1 MSIVLPTS
9 VNYRES
15 LPTLPEGCQQIN
27 VGASPINGQ
36 QFSAG
41 QQIMFDLLNR
51 GFLVPDSMYISY
63 TYTLTKDLTASV
75 CSLIG
80 CPVYTSFSRLDVQ
93 VGSQTVDSMQN
104 YNVMMNMLTNLT
116 LSVSEKYGLQS
127 SFGYQ
132 SANTP
137 PSLEELDGC
146 LFDAGAGTSI
156 TGTFAGPLMSILS
169 NSEKLI
175 PLFAM
180 PQVRLILT
188 IDSIPNMF
196 LYTGTAPSVA
206 PSGWTLSNVELRY
219 KIVDMGGSVE
229 EIVRSMGDKIYI
241 KSQSFASSSN
251 ILPAASPAGSYELI
265 YNQRY
270 ASVKSIF
277 AILGNGFGNKNFD
290 SVDVTSS
297 NGDYYFIVGGQN
309 YPQKPLSTKNNK
321 TGILQELRTAVGSI
335 FDKNN
340 SFSINSVE
348 FNRTTTAATTS
359 LHAPGK
365 FYIGTSLEKLN
376 SNSLLT
382 GISTQNS
389 PISFRISTGTNIGVN
404 SSTVTLVINYDAL
417 IEVDL
422 INRQCSVKA

>member
-1 MSIVLPTS
+1 
-9 VNYRES
+9 
-15 LPTLPEGCQQIN
+15 
-27 VGASPINGQ
+27 
-36 QFSAG
+36 
-41 QQIMFDLLNR
+41 
-51 GFLVPDSMYISY
+51 
-63 TYTLTKDLTASV
+63 
-75 CSLIG
+75 
-80 CPVYTSFSRLDVQ
+80 
-93 VGSQTVDSMQN
+93 
-104 YNVMMNMLTNLT
+104 MNMLTNLT
-116 LSVSEKYGLQS
+116 LSVSEKYGLQA

-146 LFDAGAGTSI
+146 LFDAGNGTSI

-206 PSGWTLSNVELRY
+206 PTGWTLSNVELRY
-219 KIVDMGGSVE
+219 KIVDMGGNVE
-229 EIVRSMGDKIYI
+229 EIVRGMGEKIYI

-251 ILPAASPAGSYELI
+251 ILPANSPAGSYELI

-277 AILGNGFGNKNFD
+277 AILGNGTGNKNFD
-290 SVDVTSS
+290 SVDLTSS

-309 YPQKPLSTKNNK
+309 YPQKPLSAKTNK

-340 SFSINSVE
+340 SFSINTLE

-359 LHAPGK
+359 LTAPGK

-389 PISFRISTGTNIGVN
+389 PISFRISTGTGIGAN

-422 INRQCSVKA
+422 ISRQCSVKA